1 MTTTNRPHGKY
12 FWKRIFYKTSQ
23 LQTLTPCDLLIKEVG
38 RQMSFV
44 TSVSKGICFLKVSS
58 FLQHAQER
66 SEIENLREKV
76 KSLQEKLKQERKKSA
91 DLDGPGTEKP
101 VVEEVIRE
109 DRVGRRVSHRSY
121 SMQILSDLFVNKEI
135 L

>member
-1 MTTTNRPHGKY
+1 M
-12 FWKRIFYKTSQ
+12 
-23 LQTLTPCDLLIKEVG
+23 
-38 RQMSFV
+38 
-44 TSVSKGICFLKVSS
+44 SS

-76 KSLQEKLKQERKKSA
+76 KSLQEKLKQERKKST
-91 DLDGPGTEKP
+91 DLDGPGPEKP

-121 SMQILSDLFVNKEI
+121 SMHILSDLFVNKEI